1 MEGGVEEV
9 YTRRVGNERG
19 GGKLKGS
26 KETLLGGK
34 EERRR
39 RGNKLAEE
47 ERKHPLRTRC
57 LPEGIEKQ
65 WK

>member
-1 MEGGVEEV
+1 MEEV

-19 GGKLKGS
+19 
-26 KETLLGGK
+26 GGK